1 MMGRSDKGTRELDR
15 EALFASLVLAF
26 IERDFAAIGQAL
38 RDDVVLVLP
47 GSSPFAGVHRGAE
60 AVGRFLLGL
69 RQFVVSDE
77 EALSYS
83 HEGDELIASNDF
95 LVHGPRHS
103 VEMTM
108 RVRVA
113 FDQEG
118 KIREVFAEP
127 EDVGLFDHVIVSTFS
142 TTS

>member
-1 MMGRSDKGTRELDR
+1 MMDRSEKGTSELGRET
-15 EALFASLVLAF
+15 LFASLVLAF
-26 IERDFAAIGQAL
+26 LERDFATIGQAL
-38 RDDVVLVLP
+38 REDVVLVLP

-69 RQFVVSDE
+69 RQFVISDE
-77 EALSYS
+77 KALSYT

-95 LVHGPRHS
+95 LVHGPRHA

-113 FDQEG
+113 FDREG
-118 KIREVFAEP
+118 KIGEVFAEP
-127 EDVGLFDHVIVSTFS
+127 DDVGLFDHVIATAFS

>member
-1 MMGRSDKGTRELDR
+1 MP
-15 EALFASLVLAF
+15 
-26 IERDFAAIGQAL
+26 
-38 RDDVVLVLP
+38 LVLP

-69 RQFVVSDE
+69 RRFVIADE

-95 LVHGPRHS
+95 LVHGPRHA

-113 FDQEG
+113 FDEEG
-118 KIREVFAEP
+118 KIGEVFAEP
-127 EDVGLFDHVIVSTFS
+127 DDVRPPSGIDSGRRGIRSFDNDRSPSAPPKAWAVGRSSFPG
-142 TTS
+142 

>member
-1 MMGRSDKGTRELDR
+1 
-15 EALFASLVLAF
+15 
-26 IERDFAAIGQAL
+26 
-38 RDDVVLVLP
+38 VLVLP
-47 GSSPFAGVHRGAE
+47 GSSPFAGVHRGVE

-77 EALSYS
+77 KALRYA
-83 HEGDELIASNDF
+83 HEGDELVASNDF

-113 FDQEG
+113 FDQTG
-118 KIREVFAEP
+118 KIVEIVAEP
-127 EDVGLFDHVIVSTFS
+127 DDIGLFDHVIVSTFS